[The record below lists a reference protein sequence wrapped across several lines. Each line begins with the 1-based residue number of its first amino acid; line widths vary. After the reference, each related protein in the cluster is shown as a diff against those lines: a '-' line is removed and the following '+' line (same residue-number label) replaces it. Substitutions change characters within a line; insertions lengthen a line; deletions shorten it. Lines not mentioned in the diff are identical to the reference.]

1 MSARQFDQFRASS
14 LFCAHC
20 EKAQPVREKLLLV
33 LPDKELF
40 DYLCEV
46 CGTAVGQ
53 REVTATDKLMTDAL
67 AARRTGRRQ
76 VRIL

>member
-14 LFCAHC
+14 LFCASC
-20 EKAQPVREKLLLV
+20 GKAQPVREKLLLV

-40 DYLCEV
+40 NYLCVV
-46 CGTAVGQ
+46 CGNVVGQ
-53 REVTATDKLMTDAL
+53 REVTATDKLMHDAL
-67 AARRTGRRQ
+67 AARRSARRQ

>member
-14 LFCAHC
+14 LFCTTC
-20 EKAQPVREKLLLV
+20 GKAQPVREKLLLV

-40 DYLCEV
+40 DYLCGV
-46 CGTAVGQ
+46 CGSVAGQ
-53 REVTATDKLMTDAL
+53 REVTATDKLMNDAL
-67 AARRTGRRQ
+67 VARRSGRRQ